1 MELEI
6 FSSRQFPGW
15 LAQQNISLALTTYQ
29 TGQLIFLGVNPSGQ
43 LSGFQRLY
51 DRAMGLY
58 ATPEKLYLSCKSQL
72 WQLDNALEPG
82 TLHKGYDKL
91 YIPRIGHT
99 TGDLDIHD
107 LALNREG
114 RIIFVSS
121 LLNCLATTSDRK
133 SCKPLWKPDFISRII
148 NEDRCHLN
156 GMAMVDGRPGYVTAC
171 SQSDIVDGWRDRRNG
186 GGIVIEV
193 ASNEIVCTGLTMPHS
208 PRWYQGKLWL
218 HNSGRGELGYVD
230 FQTGKFEAVAFCPGY
245 LRGLAFWGNYAIVGL
260 SKPRSGDKT
269 FSGLPLDEL
278 LAAKDAEARCGLM
291 IVDLNTGAIANWV
304 RFEGKI
310 TELYDVQI
318 LPQAKRPMALGFQT
332 DEIAQLISLEPLE
345 IVSNNVSLPKNNHSS
360 KAKQQQRLTLPK
372 SSQSLKLNPNKE
384 QLSYKELLDRSR
396 ILKKEDRLQEATI
409 NLRKALGLLIN
420 LEWNSP
426 SRSEKPIIWLAS
438 YPRSGNTLLRTILW
452 HCFGLPSGSI
462 YPNDLGDNQ
471 ELLQEV
477 GHIEHSQDGKLHF
490 PPNSLRL
497 LKTHEYPTGAE
508 PAIYIVRNG
517 YAASASL
524 HKFKQHTQSLETI
537 ITGQNEFGT
546 WSDHLNAWQ
555 PWQRP
560 NTLLLKYEEIIA
572 NFGDVLEKLSKF
584 LQRDILKRKF
594 PNRDSLSK
602 IDGRWISSKTDW
614 QNYMSETEVRLF
626 EQINGQMTKNMAL
639 GFQSKKVAN
648 SINNRESVDNHKKM
662 QFLFLIGVEGT
673 GHHMIRAILD
683 PYFKQDNFV
692 DQGKWHELLL
702 DYWDAAKR
710 FQLEKTKAQSSQI
723 KNIHEKL
730 KTIFQD
736 YRSQQVT
743 HLFESVSFPYYQPRQ
758 AIRRPDIIDF
768 AELVKDFVEVKYL
781 LLYRNPVSA
790 AYSAIRRGFT
800 DNVYLQA
807 KIVES
812 NLIYIEQQFS
822 QLPKTSY
829 KILHFEEF
837 LDKPVLYSEQLA
849 DWWNL
854 DRETVV
860 KGLEN
865 FRQPLSYSQ
874 IPTKEKDILEKF
886 FSQKRINQWQCFYKS
901 NNVSPVAQDNQKLLV
916 ISQHH
921 DGGFFS
927 NFNKVLHLLERY
939 DKGYDFKVDW
949 TFKGSEAAFRYGD
962 VIGENI
968 WDIFFEALPCQED
981 SVYDEKQ
988 VIDRYLDYS
997 ITHVNA
1003 HNLYLHQNFY
1013 KVRNLYHDIYQKYI
1027 KIKPDILEEV
1037 NQFFDNHLAGNLCL
1051 GVHKRHWLHQTE
1063 EYSQKALVAKDYI
1076 ELIKQLIAKTRASK
1090 IFLATDETETV
1101 SEIKKAFGDI
1111 LICRQDITRASISES
1126 REMHWQAKNSGSSL
1140 GREVLIDALIL
1151 AKCDFMLH
1159 GVSNI
1164 STAISFINP
1173 DIEMFYAFVGNQGKI
1188 QILSTASSSN
1198 IQLEGISSS
1207 QENLPQKLEI
1217 QESRKTLVFKNNSPN
1232 SPQALLARSRVLKKE
1247 GNLEQAEI
1255 CLRQAIQIAPDCW
1268 GAYNNL
1274 GTLLQNQ
1281 GKISEA
1287 KVCYQK
1293 AIACN
1298 SNFAQ
1303 AISNLASI
1311 EQLEENWDKAKNG
1324 YYKALQ
1330 LNPDYVPAHFNLAN
1344 IFKEQKRLGGAIEH
1358 FEKVIA
1364 LDPDYTEAYIS
1375 LGNIFEYQD
1384 KLEKALHCYQKALEI
1399 SPSLTYLNFNIAMVK
1414 LRSCDW
1420 HNYEQNLAQ
1429 LLQLLDG
1436 YQQQGSFPGVNTF
1449 ALSALPVS
1457 LPMHL
1462 SAAQSQAQTISNQVK
1477 THLSFK
1483 HDEHQPQKL
1492 RIGFISPDFREHAV
1506 GRLIHKIFPYFDLD
1520 RFDIYAY
1527 STVDVDD
1534 QITQAVRSGCD
1545 VFVNLANLSTIAAAQ
1560 RIYDDGIHVM
1570 IDLAGYTIGHGAAIL
1585 ALQPAPV
1592 QAQWLGYPDT
1602 MGAEFM
1608 QYYLGDRTLITDEM
1622 AEHYTEEII
1631 YLPHTFVASPLKISE
1646 KVMTRAEFGLPDDAF
1661 VFCCFN
1667 SHYKIT
1673 PELFDLWLRILEQV
1687 PNSVLWLASGGGKDN
1702 LRLEAKRRGLDEDR
1716 LIFAEKIPHDEYLA
1730 RYALA
1735 DLYLDTFIYNAGSTA
1750 AAVLWT
1756 GLPMLTCPGQTN
1768 ASRMGASICRA
1779 GGLEWAICHSSED
1792 YEQRAVHLATH
1803 PDELA
1808 QIREQ
1813 LRSQL
1818 QSEAT
1823 YPPLF
1828 DVVGFVRSLEAAFE
1842 QMWENQKSRVK
1853 SQESKVKLTSS
1864 KK

>member
-1 MELEI
+1 MQLEI

-82 TLHKGYDKL
+82 QLHKGYDKL

-107 LALNREG
+107 LALDREG
-114 RIIFVSS
+114 KIIFVSS

-133 SCKPLWKPDFISRII
+133 SCKPLWKPDFISRVI

-156 GMAMVDGRPGYVTAC
+156 GMAMVDGQPGYVTAC

-186 GGIVIEV
+186 GGIVIDV
-193 ASNEIVCTGLTMPHS
+193 NRNEIVCSDLSMPHS

-245 LRGLAFWGNYAIVGL
+245 LRGLAFWENYAIVGL
-260 SKPRSGDKT
+260 SKPRHGDKT

-318 LPQAKRPMALGFQT
+318 LPKVKRPMALGFQT
-332 DEIAQLISLEPLE
+332 DEIAQLISLEPLA
-345 IVSNNVSLPKNNHSS
+345 VASNHLSLPQDNHSLKS
-360 KAKQQQRLTLPK
+360 QQPAQLTLP
-372 SSQSLKLNPNKE
+372 QSTE
-384 QLSYKELLDRSR
+384 Q
-396 ILKKEDRLQEATI
+396 
-409 NLRKALGLLIN
+409 
-420 LEWNSP
+420 
-426 SRSEKPIIWLAS
+426 
-438 YPRSGNTLLRTILW
+438 
-452 HCFGLPSGSI
+452 
-462 YPNDLGDNQ
+462 
-471 ELLQEV
+471 
-477 GHIEHSQDGKLHF
+477 
-490 PPNSLRL
+490 
-497 LKTHEYPTGAE
+497 E
-508 PAIYIVRNG
+508 PVAI
-517 YAASASL
+517 
-524 HKFKQHTQSLETI
+524 
-537 ITGQNEFGT
+537 
-546 WSDHLNAWQ
+546 D
-555 PWQRP
+555 
-560 NTLLLKYEEIIA
+560 
-572 NFGDVLEKLSKF
+572 
-584 LQRDILKRKF
+584 
-594 PNRDSLSK
+594 
-602 IDGRWISSKTDW
+602 
-614 QNYMSETEVRLF
+614 
-626 EQINGQMTKNMAL
+626 
-639 GFQSKKVAN
+639 
-648 SINNRESVDNHKKM
+648 KKM
-662 QFLFLIGVEGT
+662 KFLFLIGVEGT
-673 GHHMIRAILD
+673 GHHMIRAILAN
-683 PYFKQDNFV
+683 YLEQDNFV
-692 DQGKWHELLL
+692 AQGKWHKLLL
-702 DYWDAAKR
+702 NYWDASQR
-710 FQLEKTKAQSSQI
+710 FKIENETYNSSKITNI
-723 KNIHEKL
+723 KEEL
-730 KTIFQD
+730 ARIFQF
-736 YRSQQVT
+736 YNEQNVT
-743 HLFESVSFPYYQPRQ
+743 HLLESVSSFPCYQPRQ
-758 AIRRPDIIDF
+758 SLRRPDIIDF
-768 AELVKDFVEVKYL
+768 AEIAKDLIEVKYL
-781 LLYRNPVSA
+781 ILYRNPVSA
-790 AYSAIRRGFT
+790 TYSAIRRGFT
-800 DNVYLQA
+800 DNIYLQA

-812 NLIYIEQQFS
+812 NLIYIEKQFS

-829 KILHFEEF
+829 KVLHLEDFWANSI
-837 LDKPVLYSEQLA
+837 LYSTKIA

-854 DRETVV
+854 DHETIV

-865 FRQPLSYSQ
+865 LRQPFPYSQ
-874 IPTKEKDILEKF
+874 IPIKERETLEQF
-886 FSQKRINQWQCFYKS
+886 FTQKRINQWQSFYQ
-901 NNVSPVAQDNQKLLV
+901 NNKIASVAANNNNLSP
-916 ISQHH
+916 
-921 DGGFFS
+921 
-927 NFNKVLHLLERY
+927 Y
-939 DKGYDFKVDW
+939 DKNVERKLIHLENKPKNLEPAAQ
-949 TFKGSEAAFRYGD
+949 TNQEA
-962 VIGENI
+962 
-968 WDIFFEALPCQED
+968 
-981 SVYDEKQ
+981 
-988 VIDRYLDYS
+988 
-997 ITHVNA
+997 T
-1003 HNLYLHQNFY
+1003 
-1013 KVRNLYHDIYQKYI
+1013 
-1027 KIKPDILEEV
+1027 
-1037 NQFFDNHLAGNLCL
+1037 
-1051 GVHKRHWLHQTE
+1051 
-1063 EYSQKALVAKDYI
+1063 KAA
-1076 ELIKQLIAKTRASK
+1076 
-1090 IFLATDETETV
+1090 
-1101 SEIKKAFGDI
+1101 
-1111 LICRQDITRASISES
+1111 
-1126 REMHWQAKNSGSSL
+1126 
-1140 GREVLIDALIL
+1140 
-1151 AKCDFMLH
+1151 
-1159 GVSNI
+1159 
-1164 STAISFINP
+1164 
-1173 DIEMFYAFVGNQGKI
+1173 
-1188 QILSTASSSN
+1188 
-1198 IQLEGISSS
+1198 
-1207 QENLPQKLEI
+1207 
-1217 QESRKTLVFKNNSPN
+1217 
-1232 SPQALLARSRVLKKE
+1232 QALLARSRVLKKE

-1255 CLRQAIQIAPDCW
+1255 YLRQAINVQPDYW

-1293 AIACN
+1293 AISN
-1298 SNFAQ
+1298 NGNFAQ

-1311 EQLEENWDKAKNG
+1311 HQIEENWDKAKKG
-1324 YYKALQ
+1324 YHKALQ
-1330 LNPDYVPAHFNLAN
+1330 LKPDYVPAHFNLAN

-1358 FEKVIA
+1358 FEKVVA
-1364 LDPDYTEAYIS
+1364 LQPDYTEAYIS

-1384 KLEKALHCYQKALEI
+1384 QLKKALHCYQKALEI

-1420 HNYEQNLAQ
+1420 HNYEQNLEQ
-1429 LLQLLDG
+1429 LLQLLNS

-1457 LPMHL
+1457 LPMHQA
-1462 SAAQSQAQTISNQVK
+1462 AAQSQAQTISNQVK
-1477 THLSFK
+1477 NHLSFK
-1483 HDEHQPQKL
+1483 HDDYQPQKL

-1560 RIYDDGIHVM
+1560 RIYDDGIHIM

-1585 ALQPAPV
+1585 ALQPAPI

-1608 QYYLGDRTLITDEM
+1608 QYYLGDRTLITDEI

-1631 YLPHTFVASPLKISE
+1631 YLPHTFVASPLKVSE
-1646 KVMTRAEFGLPDDAF
+1646 KVMTRAEFGLPEDAF

-1673 PELFDLWLRILEQV
+1673 PELFELWLRILEQV
-1687 PNSVLWLASGGGKDN
+1687 PNSVLWLASGGGREN
-1702 LRLEAKRRGLDEDR
+1702 LRSEAKKRGLAEDR

-1756 GLPMLTCPGQTN
+1756 GLPMLTCPGKTN

-1779 GGLEWAICHSSED
+1779 GGLEWAICNSSED
-1792 YEQRAVHLATH
+1792 YEQRAVHLATY
-1803 PDELA
+1803 PEELA

-1828 DVVGFVRSLEAAFE
+1828 DVTNFVRSLETAFE
-1842 QMWENQKSRVK
+1842 QMWNQR
-1853 SQESKVKLTSS
+1853 KLKAPNGEVISN
-1864 KK
+1864 K